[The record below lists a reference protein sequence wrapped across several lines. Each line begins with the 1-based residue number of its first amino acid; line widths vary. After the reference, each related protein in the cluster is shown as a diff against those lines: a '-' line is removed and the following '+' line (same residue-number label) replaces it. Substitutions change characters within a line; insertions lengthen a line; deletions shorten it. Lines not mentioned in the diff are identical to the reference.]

1 MLDVDQ
7 VSTEA
12 ADWFVRLL
20 ERPLADTTREE
31 FAQWLVRAPQ
41 HVQAYLALARTWV
54 DIDSVPAL
62 PPVDELL
69 HHAQAMRTTAS
80 IAPAGDTPRLQGRSW
95 WRHAAAAACTAIV
108 LAGGWAVWTYGYAAS
123 RVKTT
128 VGEQRSVTLPDGS
141 VVQLNTQSELFFDF
155 SAQERQIL
163 LKRGEAQFIVAKDSS
178 RPFVVKTSDA
188 SVRAIGTIFNVQVA
202 DRQTAVAVIEGRV
215 EVSGHARS
223 TGSTVSDEPQ
233 QVSASWNDDATLRSV
248 SMRSVQLQ
256 AGQKAAI
263 TGSGNIIPD
272 GGPPLERVT
281 AWPQRRLLFDDES
294 LATVVAEF
302 NRYGRS
308 SLRIADSRIA
318 GVRITGSFA
327 TYDLPSLI
335 TYLEKYHRIVAR
347 TDANGGQ
354 VLTAAG
360 EEP

>member
-7 VSTEA
+7 ISTEA

-20 ERPLADTTREE
+20 ERPLADTTLEE
-31 FAQWLVRAPQ
+31 FAQWLVRSPQ

-54 DIDSVPAL
+54 EIDSVAPLPAA
-62 PPVDELL
+62 DELL
-69 HHAQAMRTTAS
+69 SQAHSARTSVS
-80 IAPAGDTPRLQGRSW
+80 IAPVSDAGWQQGRTW
-95 WRHAAAAACTAIV
+95 WRHAAVAACTVVV
-108 LAGGWAVWTYGYAAS
+108 LTAGWAAWTYGYNAS
-123 RVKTT
+123 RVRTA

-141 VVQLNTQSELFFDF
+141 VIQLNTQSELFFDF
-155 SAQERQIL
+155 SPREREIV
-163 LKRGEAQFIVAKDSS
+163 LKHGEAQFIVAKDAS

-188 SVRAIGTIFNVQVA
+188 SVRAIGTIFNVHVA

-215 EVSGHARS
+215 EVSGNTTAI
-223 TGSTVSDEPQ
+223 GSVVSDEAAAPP
-233 QVSASWNDDATLRSV
+233 VARDDDAALRAGILL
-248 SMRSVQLQ
+248 LQ

-263 TGSGNIIPD
+263 TETGNIIPD

-294 LATVVAEF
+294 LATVVTEF

-335 TYLEKYHRIVAR
+335 MYLEKYHRIVAR
-347 TDANGGQ
+347 TDAAGGQ
-354 VLTAAG
+354 ILTAAD